1 MEKSQGQTAGLLGR
15 VRIASPCPASWE
27 AMEGDGRV
35 RFCRLCHL
43 NVYNLSEMTRGE
55 AEALVARTEGRL
67 CARLYRR
74 ADGTVLTKDCPTGLR
89 AARRR
94 VRRAAAAIFAAL
106 AGLWTAAAG
115 QNTAP
120 KGTKGEQAVVA
131 CEGGGRLK
139 IRRGAPA
146 EGEEP
151 ALKGVALDPVSAVI
165 PGARVTLKE
174 KGAKNPLTFTTD
186 DEGTFSFLRPA
197 PGTYTLRVEHTGFA
211 PQEVKELVVAA
222 GETLSVEFVLAPS
235 GEMVTVGVL
244 VVDDYTGRPGG
255 MKVISGDTIL
265 KLPIPR

>member
-27 AMEGDGRV
+27 AMEGDERV
-35 RFCRLCHL
+35 RFCRLCDL

-55 AEALVARTEGRL
+55 AEALVARAEGRL

-94 VRRAAAAIFAAL
+94 VRRAAAAVFAAL

-115 QNTAP
+115 QNPAP
-120 KGTKGEQAVVA
+120 KGARGEQAVVA

-146 EGEEP
+146 AGEEP
-151 ALKGVALDPVSAVI
+151 SLKGVALDPAGASI

-174 KGAKNPLTFTTD
+174 MAAKNPLTFTTD
-186 DEGTFSFLRPA
+186 DEGTFSFLRPE
-197 PGTYTLRVEHTGFA
+197 PGTYTFGVEHIGFA
-211 PQEVKELVVAA
+211 RLEVKELVIAP
-222 GETLSVEFVLAPS
+222 GETLNVEFVLAPS

-244 VVDDYTGRPGG
+244 VVDDFVDRPGG
-255 MKVISGDTIL
+255 MKVISGDIIR